1 MPLLLGCFAVIFPR
15 IALFLVWLLGNG
27 FLERTYKSFLWIL
40 LGFIF
45 LPLTT
50 LVYAYVS
57 QTMPDGAGFGG
68 VSVLGWIFTAIALLV
83 DVGLVGRG
91 HSGYRRRRIV
101 EIRE

>member
-1 MPLLLGCFAVIFPR
+1 MPLLLGCFAVVFPR

-57 QTMPDGAGFGG
+57 QTMGDASGG
-68 VSVLGWIFTAIALLV
+68 ISVLGWILTAVAVLV
-83 DVGLVGRG
+83 DIGLIGRG
-91 HSGYRRRRIV
+91 HSGYRRKRV
-101 EIRE
+101 VVVRE

>member
-40 LGFIF
+40 VGFIF

-57 QTMPDGAGFGG
+57 QTMPDAAGFGG
-68 VSVLGWIFTAIALLV
+68 IGLLGWILTAVAVLL
-83 DVGLVGRG
+83 DIGLVGRG
-91 HSGYRRRRIV
+91 GRHYRRRRVV
-101 EIRE
+101 EVVD